1 MELQILKRF
10 VLGLFSLF
18 LIFSAQAQEIKIKKL
33 KKTLLP
39 VPTIGTSPE
48 TGFYAGAVATL
59 DMVPA
64 DDSTARHS
72 LISAEISYT
81 ERKQF
86 IVNGSWDL
94 TNKNRDFIIFGEN
107 SWMKFTEF
115 FWGIGGNT
123 AKENELLYGT
133 YRLELENG
141 FYKRIGENTFAG
153 IDQQLQ
159 SIYSLQLPEANE
171 NNLGTLKQITSGITS
186 GFGLG
191 YIFDTRSTLLNPRPG
206 ESMFMIH
213 GLYFGKVFGSDFEF
227 PHMHVDAR
235 IYLPFKWKSTLALQ
249 ATSELFGKNAPYL
262 MNAQL
267 GGSMMMRGFY
277 QGRFRDN
284 NQVTA
289 QAELR
294 LPIWRWIGATTF
306 ASMGDVFSFQN
317 PERNGKLKSAAGLGL
332 RICVDKKEKTNLRFD
347 YAITSDRSTGFYIS
361 FGEAF

>member
-10 VLGLFSLF
+10 VFGLFSLF
-18 LIFSAQAQEIKIKKL
+18 LIFSAQAQEIKKKKL

-59 DMVPA
+59 DMVPVN
-64 DDSTARHS
+64 DSTARHS
-72 LISAEISYT
+72 LISTEISYT

-86 IVNGSWDL
+86 IVSGSWDL

-115 FWGIGGNT
+115 FWGIGGKT
-123 AKENELLYGT
+123 AEENELLYGT

-159 SIYSLQLPEANE
+159 SVYSLQLPQANE

-191 YIFDTRSTLLNPRPG
+191 YIFDTRSALLNPRPG

-213 GLYFGKVFGSDFEF
+213 GLYFGKIFGSDFEF
-227 PHMHVDAR
+227 PHVHIDAR

-249 ATSELFGKNAPYL
+249 ATTELFGKNAPYL

-289 QAELR
+289 QAEFR

-317 PERNGKLKSAAGLGL
+317 SERNGKLKSAAGLGL